1 MPLIDLPRL
10 EAGLRAMG
18 LLYGSSGDLQE
29 VAAHAGDEA
38 GAVRAYILRGRPH
51 LLSCYDVDSLVAMVL
66 AACDEPA
73 ENASM
78 IEQFHPR

>member
-1 MPLIDLPRL
+1 MSAIDVSRL

-18 LLYGSSGDLQE
+18 LLYGSCTDLRD

-73 ENASM
+73 QGGTM